1 MLALLVMFPS
11 LPFSISSYFFFC
23 FSSDYLVHLALYQP
37 SSDLLWCLQGL
48 QEGSNWSSCGDLG
61 CSSWNSSSTMVS
73 QLPVVLHVVGIFV
86 VEFFIPFVVL
96 FHLVLCLWS
105 STSSSLRFGW
115 VATITCLASC
125 SLSSVFSFSLLQSY
139 LLLSPTLYSVLR
151 TIIGGGTLFSL
162 LDSVLS
168 MFLSS
173 RSTTSLLPLRW
184 LAWLLLSNVW
194 GIFSILQ
201 NHSIDSLLYFLFP
214 SSWLL
219 DSLDS

>member
-61 CSSWNSSSTMVS
+61 RSSWDSSSTMVS

-201 NHSIDSLLYFLFP
+201 NHSIDSLLYFPFP